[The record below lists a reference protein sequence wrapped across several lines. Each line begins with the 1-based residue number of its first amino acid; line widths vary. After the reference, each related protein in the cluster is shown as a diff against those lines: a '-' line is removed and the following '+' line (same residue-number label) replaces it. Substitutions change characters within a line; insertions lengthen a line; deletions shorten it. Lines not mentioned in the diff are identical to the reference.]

1 MHGSV
6 GRSNTRRGNGLDTEK
21 WKKGSLPCVAL
32 CFGHTF
38 SEVSKVWGGLCTKAV
53 DTLGS
58 C

>member
-32 CFGHTF
+32 CFGHMF
-38 SEVSKVWGGLCTKAV
+38 CEVSKSVGGLCTKAV

-58 C
+58 Y